1 MPAART
7 FLRSSLV
14 LAAAA
19 ALAACAQHG
28 GATLPAA
35 PLALQDNVA
44 IPDGSATPP
53 PCKGQ
58 KDAKNNAS
66 LAVTLTT
73 KGGSFCIPAFG
84 GFGGTISYPKAK
96 PAVKVT
102 VTSSSTDYNKLPQL
116 GTGTALFYLQM
127 SFASGTSFGN
137 EIRPVGG
144 LTGAAIASGK
154 PYTVFG
160 QATISGQ
167 KIKLGPCYSV
177 ASKGKYGGV
186 IGAIG
191 ALFEFGVI
199 PTKATGFLEVYS
211 GKQTSTLC

>member
-1 MPAART
+1 MPAARL
-7 FLRSSLV
+7 LRSSLV
-14 LAAAA
+14 LVAAA

-35 PLALQDNVA
+35 PLAVQDNVS
-44 IPDGSATPP
+44 IPDAAATPP

-58 KDAKNNAS
+58 KVTKNFAS
-66 LAVTLTT
+66 ANTTLAT

-116 GTGTALFYLQM
+116 GTGTAIFYLQI

-144 LTGAAIASGK
+144 LTGAAITKGK
-154 PYTVFG
+154 PYTIFG

-167 KIKLGPCYSV
+167 KVKLGPCYSV
-177 ASKGKYGGV
+177 ATKGKYGGV
-186 IGAIG
+186 VGAIG
-191 ALFEFGVI
+191 ALLEYGII
-199 PTKATGFLEVYS
+199 PTKTNGFLEVYS
-211 GKQTSTLC
+211 GKQTSTVC

>member
-1 MPAART
+1 MPAARI

-14 LAAAA
+14 LVAAA

-28 GATLPAA
+28 GTTLPAA
-35 PLALQDNVA
+35 PLAIQDNVSF
-44 IPDGSATPP
+44 PDAGAPP

-66 LAVTLTT
+66 LAVTLSA

-116 GTGTALFYLQM
+116 GTGTAIFYLQM

-144 LTGAAIASGK
+144 LTSATITKGK
-154 PYTVFG
+154 PYTIFG

-177 ASKGKYGGV
+177 ATKGKYGGV

-191 ALFEFGVI
+191 ALLEFGVI

>member
-1 MPAART
+1 MPAARI

-14 LAAAA
+14 LVAAA

-35 PLALQDNVA
+35 PLAVQNNVS
-44 IPDGSATPP
+44 IPDATATPP

-58 KDAKNNAS
+58 KDAKNDAS
-66 LAVTLTT
+66 LAVTLLA
-73 KGGSFCIPAFG
+73 KGGSFCVPAFG

-116 GTGTALFYLQM
+116 GTGTAIFYLQFA
-127 SFASGTSFGN
+127 FASATTFGN

-144 LTGAAIASGK
+144 LTGATITNGK
-154 PYTVFG
+154 PYTMFG
-160 QATISGQ
+160 QATISGE

-177 ASKGKYGGV
+177 ATKGKYGGV

-191 ALFEFGVI
+191 ALLEYGEI
-199 PTKATGFLEVYS
+199 PTKANGFLEIYS